1 MIDSATNPKQSTP
14 LAIKASPSVSIFLP
28 FEPKMFSRKDLELK
42 WQSVIEKVESE
53 LSGKY
58 DETSAKAV
66 VNRLRQA
73 VKELD
78 YGTFKQSLALFV
90 SAEIQ
95 KAYYLD
101 IPLEE
106 KIIVDGRFEI
116 RDLVFSKK
124 DIHKYLIL
132 VLSGHRSRIF
142 LGNTVQFMRIA
153 FNTSE
158 NIEALQNDIP
168 ERVAN
173 FTDISGRKEVM
184 LDKFLHHI
192 DSGLGHILK
201 AYSLPLFVMGTDR
214 TIGHFKA
221 ITHYNDKVIQYIHG
235 NYEDAGDSEIREA
248 IKPYVADWKKVK
260 QDDLLQRL
268 DVATGAK
275 KIVSGMDNVM
285 REAEHKR
292 GRLLVVEKNYTC
304 FNHPTSSVKGGHI
317 KDDVDEA
324 IEKVIENGGD
334 VEFVDEGLLDQYEH
348 IALTLYY

>member
-1 MIDSATNPKQSTP
+1 MIDSMMTRKQDTP
-14 LAIKASPSVSIFLP
+14 LAIKASPGVSIFLP
-28 FEPKMFSRKDLELK
+28 FEPKMSSRKDLEKKLLT
-42 WQSVIEKVESE
+42 VINKVENE
-53 LSGKY
+53 LSSKY
-58 DETSAKAV
+58 DEGTTEGMIGK
-66 VNRLRQA
+66 LRQLVA
-73 VKELD
+73 GLD

-90 SAEIQ
+90 SPQVQ
-95 KAYYLD
+95 KTYYLD

-168 ERVAN
+168 ERVGN

-184 LDKFLHHI
+184 LNKFLLHI

-221 ITHYNDKVIQYIHG
+221 ITKYNDKVIQYIHG
-235 NYEDAGDSEIREA
+235 NFEDAGDHEIREA
-248 IKPYVADWKKVK
+248 IMPYVADWKKVR
-260 QDDLLQRL
+260 QDDLMQRL

-292 GRLLVVEKNYTC
+292 GRLLVIEKNYTS
-304 FNHPTSSVKGGHI
+304 FHHLKKSIDGKHI

-334 VEFVDEGLLDQYEH
+334 VEFVDEGLLDQYDH

>member
-1 MIDSATNPKQSTP
+1 MIESTMTRNQDTP
-14 LAIKASPSVSIFLP
+14 AAIKASPCVSIFLP
-28 FEPKMFSRKDLELK
+28 FEPKMSSKKDLEKKL
-42 WQSVIEKVESE
+42 QAVISRVENE
-53 LSGKY
+53 LADKY
-58 DETSAKAV
+58 DAASSGNIAD
-66 VNRLRQA
+66 RLRQLVA
-73 VKELD
+73 GLD

-90 SAEIQ
+90 SAQVQ
-95 KAYYLD
+95 KTYYLD

-168 ERVAN
+168 QRVGN

-214 TIGHFKA
+214 TVGHFKA
-221 ITHYNDKVIQYIHG
+221 ITKYHDKVIQYIHG
-235 NYEDAGDSEIREA
+235 NFEDADDHEIREA
-248 IKPYVADWKKVK
+248 IMPYVADWKKVR
-260 QDDLLQRL
+260 QDDLMQRL
-268 DVATGAK
+268 DAATGAK

-292 GRLLVVEKNYTC
+292 GRLLVVEKNYTS
-304 FNHPTSSVKGGHI
+304 FHHLKKAADGRHI

-334 VEFVDEGLLDQYEH
+334 VEFVDEGLLDQYGH